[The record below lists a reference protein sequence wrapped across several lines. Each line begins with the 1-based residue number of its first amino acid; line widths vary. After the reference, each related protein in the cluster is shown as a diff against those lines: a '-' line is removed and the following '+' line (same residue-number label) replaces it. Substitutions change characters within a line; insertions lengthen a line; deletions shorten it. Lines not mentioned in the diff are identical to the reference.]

1 MLGGCQVMRAVA
13 RLFIIS
19 KSVEQRRVDMKLF
32 RTLIIAGGAYVLGA
46 KAGRERYEQIMDLA
60 QQLWNS
66 RTIRNVGITFIRFA
80 MKL

>member
-1 MLGGCQVMRAVA
+1 
-13 RLFIIS
+13 
-19 KSVEQRRVDMKLF
+19 MKLF

-66 RTIRNVGITFIRFA
+66 RTIRNVGDNVHKIRDEIVVEDE
-80 MKL
+80 